1 MRDTLMHRRRSV
13 GVGHKARNSRCDRA
27 WLGGAGTLAAGMT
40 SRLLTFGI
48 SLCVALCLAAAQVM
62 ADGPALSNLVR
73 DTRCA
78 GSGSATQ
85 LRPTRQLD
93 QAAQLWST
101 GRPLGEA
108 LLAAG
113 YRADEVHGLR
123 ASGSDA
129 AVRGA
134 LRQQLCDALQGATL
148 PEFGVAQIRAQ
159 RWVILARPYDTPSA
173 AEAPAIARR
182 VLMLANRARGASR
195 RCGEAT
201 LGPAGA
207 LTLSATLTRVAAD
220 HARELATRQV
230 LDHRGRDGSTAG
242 QRVRATDYRPASVGE
257 NIAAGPASAEEVMNG
272 WLASPGH
279 CANLMSGSFTELG
292 IAYADAGPGSAGLY
306 WVQVL
311 ASPAAAAR

>member
-1 MRDTLMHRRRSV
+1 
-13 GVGHKARNSRCDRA
+13 
-27 WLGGAGTLAAGMT
+27 MT
-40 SRLLTFGI
+40 PRLLTPGI
-48 SLCVALCLAAAQVM
+48 ALFLALCLATPQAM
-62 ADGPALSNLVR
+62 PDSPALSAMVR

-85 LRPTRQLD
+85 IRPTRQLD

-101 GRPLGEA
+101 GRSLREA
-108 LLAAG
+108 LLRAG
-113 YRADEVHGLR
+113 YRADEVQGLR
-123 ASGSDA
+123 ASGSED
-129 AVRGA
+129 AVRGV
-134 LRQQLCDALQGATL
+134 LRRQLCDALRSGTL
-148 PEFGVAQIRAQ
+148 REFGVAQIRAQ
-159 RWVILARPYDTPSA
+159 RWVILARPYEIPSA

-182 VLMLANRARGASR
+182 VLLLANRARGASR

-201 LGPAGA
+201 LGPAAA
-207 LTLSATLTRVAAD
+207 LALSATLTRVAAD

-230 LDHRGRDGSTAG
+230 LAHRGRDGSTAG
-242 QRVRATDYRPASVGE
+242 QRVRAAGYRPTSVGE

-279 CANLMSGSFTELG
+279 CANLMNGSYTELG
-292 IAYADAGPGSAGLY
+292 LAYADAGPGSPGLY